1 MLRLYE
7 SYVDEG
13 KMTQYS
19 ITKDFITSQDLYFM
33 TEAAAVMGR
42 NCTWTETANL

>member
-19 ITKDFITSQDLYFM
+19 ITKDFITSQDLYFA
-33 TEAAAVMGR
+33 EAAAVMGR
-42 NCTWTETANL
+42 NCTWTGTANL